1 MERWEYTTTVLAAD
15 INTDDVRATTDDLF
29 RGRKPPKPTPE
40 TLIPLLNAFGED
52 GWELVS
58 LEHISAAGDHRGAA
72 GRATNLYLAVFKR
85 RKLQAGA

>member
-15 INTDDVRATTDDLF
+15 ISTDDVRATIDDVF
-29 RGRKPPKPTPE
+29 RGRRPPKPTPE

-58 LEHISAAGDHRGAA
+58 LESIVMADDHRVTTSRG
-72 GRATNLYLAVFKR
+72 TNLYLAVFKR
-85 RKLQAGA
+85 KKPQAGA